1 VGSLRHDV
9 DYVVTGFWIQRLIKP
24 AVVITEREVF
34 QLIREDLTFIE
45 VAPEVAVR
53 RDTLDCMAFEPTI
66 SPFLKTMPPE
76 IFADLAHPTDMNGSK
91 KKPKL

>member
-1 VGSLRHDV
+1 
-9 DYVVTGFWIQRLIKP
+9 
-24 AVVITEREVF
+24 
-34 QLIREDLTFIE
+34 
-45 VAPEVAVR
+45 
-53 RDTLDCMAFEPTI
+53 MAFEPTI